1 MGQYDR
7 MLAAY
12 DDYEPAFI
20 SDTLSPV
27 YAELLYNRA
36 EAANAQG
43 SKYDSLPQFVSDLR
57 LEYASKLLITTD
69 LPINEI
75 TAKAGFSNAS
85 VFSRYFSRKF
95 QISPSQ
101 YRQANSADSEQN

>member
-36 EAANAQG
+36 G
-43 SKYDSLPQFVSDLR
+43 SASLCSGPSHFLLKGR
-57 LEYASKLLITTD
+57 LH
-69 LPINEI
+69 
-75 TAKAGFSNAS
+75 AS
-85 VFSRYFSRKF
+85 VPLDYL
-95 QISPSQ
+95 
-101 YRQANSADSEQN
+101 SENA